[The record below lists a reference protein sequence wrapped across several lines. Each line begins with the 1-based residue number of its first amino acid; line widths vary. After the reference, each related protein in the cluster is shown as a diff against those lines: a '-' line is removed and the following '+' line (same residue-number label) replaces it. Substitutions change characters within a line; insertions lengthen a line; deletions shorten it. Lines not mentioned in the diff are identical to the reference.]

1 MYLIRSVPIHLVH
14 CYSEPLLM
22 PDLQNHRAEEHCGGD
37 RGQAQQVSH
46 TQEDTRVHQIPPGN
60 IDKQTQI

>member
-1 MYLIRSVPIHLVH
+1 MVH